1 MVVYRSI
8 YLKNTNS
15 GCTRQQEQTTNPLS
29 KERKGQEKNKNPKLV
44 ESLTFMGQDSL
55 TSEKYKA
62 MSTLATTRLK
72 TLRVHTIGLSCF
84 HRVVRPH

>member
-29 KERKGQEKNKNPKLV
+29 KGQEKNKTQNWL
-44 ESLTFMGQDSL
+44 
-55 TSEKYKA
+55 KA
-62 MSTLATTRLK
+62 
-72 TLRVHTIGLSCF
+72 
-84 HRVVRPH
+84 